1 MIGSTDFNK
10 TKRNLFD
17 NLEPS
22 KSQMKSGSNLFR
34 LKSTEASS
42 GILKPNDSFLKQ
54 PTEKKVS
61 WGPTT
66 TYSEQ
71 ASLFKKD
78 TGSATQPTQSNK
90 PFTSQKSV
98 TQQG

>member
-42 GILKPNDSFLKQ
+42 GILKPNDSFLK
-54 PTEKKVS
+54 
-61 WGPTT
+61 
-66 TYSEQ
+66 
-71 ASLFKKD
+71 
-78 TGSATQPTQSNK
+78 
-90 PFTSQKSV
+90 
-98 TQQG
+98 